1 MAIPFDDD
9 LQLGKISKLLG
20 ALLEQ
25 GNTAT
30 INAALTAL
38 GQIGYDTTLLRSKVF
53 DGTTAQILLQRNDI
67 DTDSSFASPSNTAV
81 PSTQA
86 VVTYIG
92 NLLAGGTRIRGSV
105 TLTAA
110 STYPVGTAASYTNG
124 TQVGNGS
131 GTANAIKAGDAWYV
145 GNTSSFQ
152 MGPTSTN
159 LVEKGD
165 LVIALTDGAGN
176 LDAQWLV
183 LDSDTNDATTTTA
196 GLVILATLAQIQG
209 DAGGDADKAVTVGAL
224 NDYVAAPESA
234 DAAAKVMKST
244 KITQTLNNGSNTVTH
259 SKNTRDIVDVTFQNA
274 TTFENVVMGWTAS
287 SLNAITVTRTGVSQS
302 FNIFI
307 EYRF

>member
-38 GQIGYDTTLLRSKVF
+38 GQIGYDTTLLRAKIF
-53 DGTTAQILLQRNDI
+53 DGTSTQILLQRNDI
-67 DTDSSFASPSNTAV
+67 DTDSSFASPSNTQV

-92 NLLAGGTRIRGSV
+92 NLLAGGTRIRGSI
-105 TLTAA
+105 TLTSA
-110 STYPVGTAASYTNG
+110 STYPVADAGDYTNG
-124 TQVGNGS
+124 TQVGDGS
-131 GTANAIKAGDAWYV
+131 GAGPAIKAGDAWYV
-145 GNTSSFQ
+145 GNTASFQ
-152 MGPTSTN
+152 MGPTATN

-176 LDAQWLV
+176 LDNQWLV
-183 LDSDTNDATTTTA
+183 LDADTNDATTTTV
-196 GLVILATLAQIQG
+196 GLVMLATLAQIQG
-209 DAGGDADKAVTVGAL
+209 NAGADADKAITVATL
-224 NDYVAAPESA
+224 NSFFAAPEST

-259 SKNTRDIVDVTFQNA
+259 SKNTRDIVNVTFQNA
-274 TTFENVVMGWTAS
+274 TTFENTVMGWTAS
-287 SLNAITVTRTGVSQS
+287 SLNAITVTRAGGSQS